1 MRPFF
6 IIVTL
11 LSVAGCSAAEKK
23 PDRPPPLVTVAPVA
37 GHDFVDRYE
46 AVGTAVAN
54 EQVAVTAP
62 VTERITRL
70 GFTDGDYVRSGQML
84 AVLAQGQETASLASA
99 AARAREAE
107 QQLTRIAALRQ
118 RGFATKSS
126 LDSQVA
132 LVSAARASANEARAM
147 IADRVI
153 RAPFSGYVSL
163 RRISLGA
170 VVGAGTEIATISD
183 ISAIKLDFTIPETL
197 LGSVRVGQAVTARAA
212 AFPETPVSGL
222 ISAIDPVID
231 PATRAVMVRARIPN
245 ASARLKPGMLL
256 SVSLQSR
263 GRTAVAVPE
272 LALVREGDG
281 RFVYVIGGDQKAKRL
296 PVETGGRDGNLIE
309 VTRGL
314 APGDKIVTE
323 GIVKLSE
330 GAKVRVAG
338 GKPGGKSAAAP

>member
-1 MRPFF
+1 MRLTFLSMMM
-6 IIVTL
+6 L
-11 LSVAGCSAAEKK
+11 LVAACSAAEKK
-23 PDRPPPLVTVAPVA
+23 PDRPLPLVTVAPVA
-37 GHDFVDRYE
+37 AHDFVDRYE

-70 GFTDGDYVRSGQML
+70 GFSDGDYVRRGQML
-84 AVLAQGQETASLASA
+84 AVLAQGQETALLGSA
-99 AARAREAE
+99 TARTREAE
-107 QQLTRIAALRQ
+107 QQLARIAALRQ

-132 LVSAARASANEARAM
+132 LVSAARESANEARAT
-147 IADRVI
+147 IADRVV

-197 LGSVRVGQAVTARAA
+197 LASVRIGQTISARAA
-212 AFPETPVSGL
+212 AFPDAPVSGV

-231 PATRAVMVRARIPN
+231 PATRAVMVRALIQN
-245 ASARLKPGMLL
+245 GSGRLKPGMLL

-263 GRTAVAVPE
+263 GRSAVAVPE
-272 LALVREGDG
+272 LALLREGDAQ
-281 RFVYVIGGDQKAKRL
+281 FVYVIGAEDKAKRL
-296 PVETGGRDGNLIE
+296 PVEIGGRDGNLIE
-309 VTRGL
+309 VTKGL
-314 APGDKIVTE
+314 SPGDRIVTE
-323 GIVKLSE
+323 GIVKLSD

-338 GKPGGKSAAAP
+338 GKPDGKSVAAP